1 MKKIKSIILVFGLAI
16 SGIAF
21 SQNPIAPAGIYIADP
36 SAHQWK
42 DGKMYVYGSR
52 DESPNY
58 YCSWS
63 YDVLSSSDLKT
74 WERHENSFASKDPN
88 DQVSYSNSILYA
100 PDCQF
105 IGGKYFLYYCL
116 ASNRSTEGVATS
128 TSPTGPFVNG
138 TNMKVFGHNE
148 IDPCVFIDD
157 DGQGYYIW
165 GQFTAKMARMKPN
178 RMEIDSLSIRENIVT
193 EKEHFFHEGGY
204 MVKRNGIYYFVYA
217 HMGRAG
223 RPTCIGYA
231 TSKSPM
237 GPFKY
242 GGVIIDNDHCDPGCW
257 NNHGS
262 IAEFNGKWYV
272 FYHRSTHGT
281 NTMRKACIEPIT
293 FNADGS
299 ISEVQMTTQGASD
312 PLIATAELDAAKACL
327 LYGNVRV
334 TAFAADNEVL
344 TGINNGDVA
353 AYKYLDFSA
362 DVDSFN
368 AKVVS
373 GKKGVS
379 IEVALDNSWGA
390 PIGKINIPGDG
401 DGTKVQTYGCK
412 INKVKGI
419 HAVWLRFYGESDELL
434 KVDSFLF
441 K

>member
-1 MKKIKSIILVFGLAI
+1 MRKLSMLVFVLSSNIWVQA
-16 SGIAF
+16 
-21 SQNPIAPAGIYIADP
+21 QNPIVPAGIYIADP

-42 DGKMYVYGSR
+42 GGKMYVYGSR
-52 DESPNY
+52 DESPDY

-74 WERHENSFASKDPN
+74 WKRHENSFASKGPN
-88 DQVSYSNSILYA
+88 DQVSYGDNFLYA
-100 PDCQF
+100 PDCQYAN
-105 IGGKYFLYYCL
+105 GQYYLYYCL
-116 ASNRSTEGVATS
+116 ASNKTTEGIATS
-128 TSPTGPFVNG
+128 KSPTGPFVNG
-138 TNMKVFGHNE
+138 TNIKVFGHNE

-178 RMEIDSLSIRENIVT
+178 MMEIDSSSIKDNIVT
-193 EKEHFFHEGGY
+193 EKEHYFHEGGY

-272 FYHRSTHGT
+272 FYHRSTHGS
-281 NTMRKACIEPIT
+281 NTMRKACVEPIT
-293 FNADGS
+293 FNANGS
-299 ISEVQMTTQGASD
+299 INEAEMTTQGASV
-312 PLIATAELDAAKACL
+312 PLMADVELDAARACI

-334 TAFAADNEVL
+334 KAFTKDNEVL
-344 TGINNGDVA
+344 TGIRNGDVA

-362 DVDSFN
+362 GVDSF
-368 AKVVS
+368 KVKVAP
-373 GKKGVS
+373 GQKGIS
-379 IEVALDNSWGA
+379 IGIALDNSWGNS
-390 PIGKINIPGDG
+390 IGRVNIPGNG
-401 DGTKVQTYGCK
+401 DGTEVKTFVCK
-412 INKVKGI
+412 IKKVEGI
-419 HAVWLRFYGESDELL
+419 HSVWLRFNGESDDLL
-434 KVDSFLF
+434 KVDSFVF
-441 K
+441 D

>member
-1 MKKIKSIILVFGLAI
+1 MKKALLFIFFLQVVSFLQA
-16 SGIAF
+16 
-21 SQNPIAPAGIYIADP
+21 QNPIVPPGVYFADP

-42 DGKMYVYGSR
+42 NGKMYVYGSR

-74 WERHENSFASKDPN
+74 WERHENSFSSRGAN
-88 DQVSYSNSILYA
+88 DQVLYGDFALYA
-100 PDCQF
+100 PDCQYAN
-105 IGGKYFLYYCL
+105 GRYYMYYCL
-116 ASNRSTEGVATS
+116 ASGKSTEGVATS
-128 TSPTGPFVNG
+128 KSPAGPFING
-138 TNMKVFGHNE
+138 TNINVFGHNE

-157 DGQGYYIW
+157 DGQAYYIW

-178 RMEIDSLSIRENIVT
+178 MMEIDSTTIKDNIVT

-217 HMGRAG
+217 HMGRSG

-272 FYHRSTHGT
+272 FYHRSTHGS
-281 NTMRKACIEPIT
+281 NTMRKACVEPIT
-293 FNADGS
+293 FSSDGS
-299 ISEVQMTTQGASD
+299 INEVEMTTQGAGD
-312 PLIATAELDAAKACL
+312 PLLATQELDAARACL
-327 LYGNVRV
+327 LYGNVRI
-334 TAFAADNEVL
+334 TALNKDNEIL
-344 TGINNGDVA
+344 TGFRNGDAA
-353 AYKYLDFSA
+353 AYKYLDFSTK
-362 DVDSFN
+362 VDSFIV
-368 AKVVS
+368 KVAP
-373 GKKGVS
+373 GEKGIS
-379 IEVALDNSWGA
+379 IDVGLDNSWGNS
-390 PIGKINIPGDG
+390 IGRVNIPGNSDE
-401 DGTKVQTYGCK
+401 TSIKTYSCK
-412 INKVKGI
+412 IQPVKGI
-419 HAVWLRFYGESDELL
+419 HSIWLKFYGEGGDHV

-441 K
+441 H